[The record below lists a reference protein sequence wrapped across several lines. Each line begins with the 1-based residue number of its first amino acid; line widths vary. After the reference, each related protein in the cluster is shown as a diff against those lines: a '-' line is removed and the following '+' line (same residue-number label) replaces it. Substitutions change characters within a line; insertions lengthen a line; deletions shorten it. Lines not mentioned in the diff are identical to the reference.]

1 MKTRTIV
8 EYLETTCPKCGSTYT
23 DGTEYCHSC
32 GTSLIDEYETS
43 DSLNPEVLKKMIKSR
58 KADIVSTVLPI
69 QKKPKDIFS
78 TSSQNIFL
86 ALFTLAL
93 VVIVFLESSA
103 VGIVSKVA
111 LVTLSILLP
120 TGLCTLAIFVLIQ
133 DSLEG
138 NWNAYTDV
146 RKKGD
151 LHPAII
157 LGYGQ
162 AMHYLDPE
170 TGAPDAP
177 ALLPTVKVLTKID
190 DVDLTVVIFLPI
202 GFKPELHPPGSAID
216 IVSYKRQYLVR
227 LDQQKAYIDWK

>member
-69 QKKPKDIFS
+69 QNKPKELFTAS
-78 TSSQNIFL
+78 AQNIFL
-86 ALFTLAL
+86 ALYALAL
-93 VVIVFLESSA
+93 IVVAILEGSA

-111 LVTLSILLP
+111 LVTFSILLP
-120 TGLCTLAIFVLIQ
+120 IGLCGLAIFVLIQ
-133 DSLEG
+133 DFLED
-138 NWNAYTDV
+138 NWNSYMDV
-146 RKKGD
+146 RKKGVV
-151 LHPAII
+151 HPAII

-162 AMHYLDPE
+162 AMHYLNPE
-170 TGAPDAP
+170 NGAPDAP

-190 DVDLTVVIFLPI
+190 NVDLTVVIFLPS
-202 GFKPELHPPGSAID
+202 GFKPKLHPPGSAID
-216 IVSYKRQYLVR
+216 IISYKRQYLVR